1 MLNLPDTQ
9 GALVLVVED
18 DTAIARFLCVSLG
31 AAGYATLACETLS
44 AARASFEA
52 KKPDLVVLD
61 LGLPDGDGKDFLVW
75 LRRLSD
81 VPVMILSARQDE
93 AEKVDCLDAGA
104 DDYLSKPFGAHELL
118 ARVRVALRRS
128 ARIPSR
134 EHLYDLDGLHIDLSR
149 AVVTLHGNPVHLTP
163 IEYKLI
169 SLLVSMPGRVF
180 THRQLLVSVW
190 GEAYVNDTHYL
201 RIHMGRLRAKLEQ
214 LPAQPRFIL
223 TEAGAGYRLAG
234 G

>member
-1 MLNLPDTQ
+1 MHNPTDAQTSV
-9 GALVLVVED
+9 VLVVED
-18 DTAIARFLCVSLG
+18 DLAIARFLCTSLG
-31 AAGYATLACETLS
+31 AAGYSTLS
-44 AARASFEA
+44 AERLLEA
-52 KKPDLVVLD
+52 KQTWELKKPDLVVLD
-61 LGLPDGDGKDFLVW
+61 LGLPDGDGKEFLGW
-75 LRRLSD
+75 LRRQSD
-81 VPVMILSARQDE
+81 VPVIILSARQDE

-128 ARIPSR
+128 TRMPSR
-134 EHLYDLDGLHIDLSR
+134 EYLYDLDGLHIDLSQ
-149 AVVTLHGNPVHLTP
+149 ATVTLHGEHVHLTP
-163 IEYKLI
+163 IEFKLI

-201 RIHMGRLRAKLEQ
+201 RIHMGRLRAKLER

-234 G
+234 A